1 MIMLIHKICMALRG
15 LGNRS
20 NVDTAI
26 NDKAAMLLEQTYTQT
41 IITTITTDGSYTA
54 QIFLWNKNSMR

>member
-1 MIMLIHKICMALRG
+1 MMMLIHKICMALRG

-26 NDKAAMLLEQTYTQT
+26 SDKAAMLLQQHSTKTR
-41 IITTITTDGSYTA
+41 ITVMKQDEYDCHETRPV
-54 QIFLWNKNSMR
+54 LLL

>member
-1 MIMLIHKICMALRG
+1 MIMLIHKICMALSG

-26 NDKAAMLLEQTYTQT
+26 NDKAAMLLEQKYIQT
-41 IITTITTDGSYTA
+41 IITTIITDGSYTA
-54 QIFLWNKNSMR
+54 QIFLCNKNSMC

>member
-1 MIMLIHKICMALRG
+1 MIMLIHKICMALSG

-26 NDKAAMLLEQTYTQT
+26 NDKAAMLLEQKYIQT
-41 IITTITTDGSYTA
+41 IITTIKTDGSYTA
-54 QIFLWNKNSMR
+54 NLLA